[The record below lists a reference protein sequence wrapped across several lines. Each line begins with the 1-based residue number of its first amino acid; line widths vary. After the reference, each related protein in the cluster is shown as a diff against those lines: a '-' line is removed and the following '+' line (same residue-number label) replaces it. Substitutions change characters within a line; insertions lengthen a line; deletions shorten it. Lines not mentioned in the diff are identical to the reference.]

1 MGLSLCDSFNDF
13 VCHRAAVVFQTQGL
27 ALIMS
32 FIWVAVGGAFG
43 SLLRFGVNN
52 VTPRFLGQ
60 DFPWATL
67 TVNILGSLVMGFLAA
82 FLAEKYADQPD
93 LRLFLLTGVLG
104 GFTTFSA
111 FSLDVF
117 NLVQRGESSTALIY
131 AAASVV
137 LSIIAVFAGFM
148 ISRALVA

>member
-1 MGLSLCDSFNDF
+1 
-13 VCHRAAVVFQTQGL
+13 
-27 ALIMS
+27 MS
-32 FIWVAVGGAFG
+32 FLWVALGGAIG
-43 SLLRFGVNN
+43 SVARFGMNMAA
-52 VTPRFLGQ
+52 PRLLGA
-60 DFPWATL
+60 DVPWATL
-67 TVNILGSLVMGFLAA
+67 LVNVLGSLLMGFLAA

-117 NLVQRGESSTALIY
+117 NLVQHGESSTAVIY

-137 LSIIAVFAGFM
+137 LSIIAVFAGF
-148 ISRALVA
+148 IVSRALIA

>member
-1 MGLSLCDSFNDF
+1 MSSFF
-13 VCHRAAVVFQTQGL
+13 
-27 ALIMS
+27 
-32 FIWVAVGGAFG
+32 WVALGGAVG
-43 SLLRFGVNN
+43 SVARFGVNI

-82 FLAEKYADQPD
+82 FLTEKYADQPD

-117 NLVQRGESSTALIY
+117 NLVQRGESSTAMIY
-131 AAASVV
+131 TVASVV

-148 ISRALVA
+148 VSRAIIA